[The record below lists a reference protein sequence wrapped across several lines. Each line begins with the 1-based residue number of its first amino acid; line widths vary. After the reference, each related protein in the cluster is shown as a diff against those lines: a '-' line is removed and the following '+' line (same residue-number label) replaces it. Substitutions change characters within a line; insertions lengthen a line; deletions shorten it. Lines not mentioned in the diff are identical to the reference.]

1 MSGMKKV
8 AVISIFLVAFVAWE
22 VSREFFLSY
31 PIVNYPPNGAHVMV
45 WGDSLSSGVGAS
57 SPMNGYVGV
66 LKERLSLDLTNKAVS
81 GETTGDVL
89 LHFERDLSEVR
100 PDIVMILLG
109 GNDLLRRVPIS
120 ETFDNL
126 RTLIV
131 AAQKQ
136 KAVVYLIGFQK
147 HIDDNY
153 ANEFEALAKETGALY
168 TGDIL
173 GGIIGNQTLMSDEIH
188 PNDKGYLKMAD
199 KIAPNLESLVL
210 SGGAGQKKQEN

>member
-1 MSGMKKV
+1 MPGMKKIV
-8 AVISIFLVAFVAWE
+8 VIFVFLVAFVAWE

-31 PIVNYPPNGAHVMV
+31 PIVNYPPNGSLVMV

-57 SPMNGYVGV
+57 SPTNGYVGI
-66 LKERLSLDLTNKAVS
+66 LKERLSLKLVNKAVS
-81 GETTGDVL
+81 GETTRDVL
-89 LHFERDLSEVR
+89 LHSERDLNEVH

-109 GNDLLRRVPIS
+109 GNDLLQQMPLA
-120 ETFDNL
+120 ETLSNL
-126 RTLIV
+126 RKLIV

-153 ANEFEALAKETGALY
+153 ANGFKALARETGAVY

-173 GGIIGNQTLMSDEIH
+173 GGIIGNQTLMADEIH

-210 SGGAGQKKQEN
+210 SGSNVE

>member
-1 MSGMKKV
+1 M
-8 AVISIFLVAFVAWE
+8 FLVAFVVWE

-31 PIVNYPPNGAHVMV
+31 PIVNYPPNGSHVMV
-45 WGDSLSSGVGAS
+45 WGDSLSSGVGAT

-89 LHFERDLSEVR
+89 LHSERDLSEVH

-109 GNDLLRRVPIS
+109 GNDLLRRVPLA

-126 RTLIV
+126 RKLIL

-147 HIDDNY
+147 HVDDNY
-153 ANEFEALAKETGALY
+153 ANAFKSLAKETGAIY

-210 SGGAGQKKQEN
+210 SSGGAKKLHEN

>member
-1 MSGMKKV
+1 MKKT
-8 AVISIFLVAFVAWE
+8 AVIFVFLVAFVVWE
-22 VSREFFLSY
+22 VSREFFLAY
-31 PIVNYPPNGAHVMV
+31 PIVNYPPHGSLVMV
-45 WGDSLSSGVGAS
+45 WGDSLSSGIGAS
-57 SPMNGYVGV
+57 SPMNGYIGV
-66 LKERLSLDLTNKAVS
+66 LKERLSLNLTNKAVS

-89 LHFERDLSEVR
+89 LHSGQDLSEVH

-109 GNDLLRRVPIS
+109 GNDLLRQVPPK

-126 RTLIV
+126 RKLIV
-131 AAQKQ
+131 SAQEQ

-153 ANEFEALAKETGALY
+153 ANGFKTLARETGALY

-173 GGIIGNQTLMSDEIH
+173 GGIIGDRTLMSDEIH

-210 SGGAGQKKQEN
+210 SGVSEQKQGEN